1 MCKMLLKTV
10 RDVVVVPYAV
20 ALAVLNECGKI
31 KTLHVLAF
39 HGFNGNLYTTE
50 RERILEMHW
59 GRSCRTV
66 VVLIKFRPI

>member
-1 MCKMLLKTV
+1 M
-10 RDVVVVPYAV
+10 RDVVIVPYAV

-39 HGFNGNLYTTE
+39 HSFNGNLNATE
-50 RERILEMHW
+50 RERILELHW
-59 GRSCRTV
+59 GISCRAV